1 MNKQLSH
8 TESNQAQRKFPLT
21 LVADGLQSPA
31 NVGSL
36 FRVCE
41 AFGIEKI
48 YFCNSLIN
56 FDSPRLKKTARNTQD
71 NVPFSIEANTLDK
84 VKELKKKGY
93 TIVSLEITNSSQSIE
108 LLETIATYKIALI
121 VGNEQEGVSEDV
133 LKFSDICTHIQMF
146 GINSSMNV
154 VQASSIAINTIIN
167 KFYTSKK

>member
-41 AFGIEKI
+41 AFGIEEI

-71 NVPFSIEANTLDK
+71 
-84 VKELKKKGY
+84 
-93 TIVSLEITNSSQSIE
+93 
-108 LLETIATYKIALI
+108 
-121 VGNEQEGVSEDV
+121 
-133 LKFSDICTHIQMF
+133 
-146 GINSSMNV
+146 
-154 VQASSIAINTIIN
+154 
-167 KFYTSKK
+167 

>member
-84 VKELKKKGY
+84 VKELNIIGQD
-93 TIVSLEITNSSQSIE
+93 ITSWGKDLTPSKTLFE
-108 LLETIATYKIALI
+108 Y
-121 VGNEQEGVSEDV
+121 D
-133 LKFSDICTHIQMF
+133 
-146 GINSSMNV
+146 
-154 VQASSIAINTIIN
+154 AINITLGLPFIRVSPDHGPNEKMLGMN
-167 KFYTSKK
+167 KSNSLSLLRSIQFLDF

>member
-8 TESNQAQRKFPLT
+8 MESNQAQKKFPLA

-48 YFCNSLIN
+48 YFCNSRIN

-84 VKELKKKGY
+84 VKELKKKGIY
-93 TIVSLEITNSSQSIE
+93 DCFIRNYKFKPIDRVTRNDSTLQNSFNRG
-108 LLETIATYKIALI
+108 K
-121 VGNEQEGVSEDV
+121 
-133 LKFSDICTHIQMF
+133 
-146 GINSSMNV
+146 
-154 VQASSIAINTIIN
+154 
-167 KFYTSKK
+167 